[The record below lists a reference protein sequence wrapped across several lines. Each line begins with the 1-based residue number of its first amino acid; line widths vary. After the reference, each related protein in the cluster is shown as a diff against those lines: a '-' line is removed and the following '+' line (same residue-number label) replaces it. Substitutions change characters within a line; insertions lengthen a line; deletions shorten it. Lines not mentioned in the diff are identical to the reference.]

1 MCDKL
6 FAIFTDINNINSF
19 INIDQFIIACINRKE
34 LITNKNIQSTF
45 MCLDKYKQGKLTFDV
60 IKTFLIKN
68 TQQIVSD
75 VIVDDIWKGCDME
88 SKENEMVYAKFS
100 QIIKGIM

>member
-1 MCDKL
+1 M
-6 FAIFTDINNINSF
+6 
-19 INIDQFIIACINRKE
+19 ID
-34 LITNKNIQSTF
+34 KNIQSTF
-45 MCLDKYKQGKLTFDV
+45 MCLDKYKQGKLTYDI

-68 TQQIVSD
+68 NSQIVNT

-88 SKENEMVYAKFS
+88 SKESEMVYAKFS